1 MMLHARLTCEPMDV
15 ASPRWLEFVTSQ
27 PSATIFHHPNWTQLL
42 SESYGYKSFAMSLRN
57 DADRLIAG
65 LPVIEVKGLLGKRR
79 WVSLPF
85 TDYSEPL
92 YADPIYKLP
101 FIERLQALHL
111 QHPARQLEIRAKLP
125 AQEEVSFSS
134 DYVLNLVPLSDG
146 IDRVSHNICQMH
158 RRNIRKAKRGGV
170 TIESGHEEQ
179 HLRAFY
185 ALHLETRRR
194 KGVPIQPWSFFR
206 KIGEILLA
214 SGLGFVLLAYHEN
227 RCIAGAVFLHFNRT
241 LTYKYGASTKSG
253 LPLRPNNLIMWTA
266 IEWGCRHGYHVLD
279 MGRTQIDDA
288 GLRRFKNGWGAEESE
303 LVYSSFGPCKSSSL
317 MRQVTPWSAT
327 AIRHSPLWVCQALGQ
342 LLYRYAG

>member
-1 MMLHARLTCEPMDV
+1 MILNTGLTCEPMEIS
-15 ASPRWLEFVTSQ
+15 SPRWLEFVTSQ
-27 PSATIFHHPNWTQLL
+27 PSATIFNHPSWAQLL

-57 DADRLIAG
+57 DANRVIAG
-65 LPVIEVKGLLGKRR
+65 LPVIEVKGLLGRR
-79 WVSLPF
+79 RLVSLPF

-101 FIERLQALHL
+101 FIERLKALHQ

-125 AQEEVSFSS
+125 PQEEVSFSS
-134 DYVLNLVPLSDG
+134 DYVLNLIPLSDG
-146 IDRVSHNICQMH
+146 IEHVSHNICRMH
-158 RRNIRKAKRGGV
+158 RQNIRKAKRCGV

-206 KIGEILLA
+206 KLGELLLA
-214 SGLGFVLLAYHEN
+214 SGLGFVLLAYHED

-241 LTYKYGASTKSG
+241 LTYKYGASASSG
-253 LPLRPNNLIMWTA
+253 LLLRPNNLIMWTA
-266 IEWGCRHGYHVLD
+266 IEWGCHHGYHVLD
-279 MGRTQIDDA
+279 MGRTQADDA
-288 GLRRFKNGWGAEESE
+288 GLRRYKNGWGGEENE
-303 LVYSSFGPCKSSSL
+303 LVYSSFGPYKPSSL

-327 AIRHSPLWVCQALGQ
+327 AIRHSPRWVCQALGQ